1 MFLFFFFSIN
11 KEHAIITVKDNT
23 VSIKA
28 GTPGAKIKI
37 NGVLMA
43 GDSMQLKHNDRLLFG
58 R

>member
-1 MFLFFFFSIN
+1 MFLLFCISIN
-11 KEHAIITVKDNT
+11 KEHAIITVEDNI